1 LLVVVVVRLVET
13 EKAKVEAEQVVLEQI
28 MVVLLSVL

>member
-13 EKAKVEAEQVVLEQI
+13 EKAKVVVEQVVLEQI
-28 MVVLLSVL
+28 MVVLLPLL